1 MSDEHKETIQEIM
14 EFTEHLQRQ
23 ASRLFATRRLTM
35 DWNEKTEL
43 VKEFVDRFLFGKSQ
57 EYKEEYLFE
66 VLHKDYMKLS
76 EEDLIREIEYNG
88 YSVQE
93 LLEN

>member
-1 MSDEHKETIQEIM
+1 
-14 EFTEHLQRQ
+14 
-23 ASRLFATRRLTM
+23 M

-43 VKEFVDRFLFGKSQ
+43 VKEFVDRWLFGKSQ
-57 EYKEEYLFE
+57 DYKEEYLFE
-66 VLHKDYMKLS
+66 ILHKDYMKLS

>member
-1 MSDEHKETIQEIM
+1 
-14 EFTEHLQRQ
+14 
-23 ASRLFATRRLTM
+23 M

-66 VLHKDYMKLS
+66 ILHKDYMKLS

>member
-1 MSDEHKETIQEIM
+1 
-14 EFTEHLQRQ
+14 
-23 ASRLFATRRLTM
+23 M

-43 VKEFVDRFLFGKSQ
+43 VTEFVDRWLFGKSQ

-66 VLHKDYMKLS
+66 ILHKDYMKLS
-76 EEDLIREIEYNG
+76 EEDLINEIEYNG

-93 LLEN
+93 LLED

>member
-1 MSDEHKETIQEIM
+1 
-14 EFTEHLQRQ
+14 
-23 ASRLFATRRLTM
+23 M

-43 VKEFVDRFLFGKSQ
+43 VKEFVDRWLFGKSQ

-66 VLHKDYMKLS
+66 ILHKDYMKLS

-93 LLEN
+93 LFRRLTRNKETKYVRRT

>member
-1 MSDEHKETIQEIM
+1 
-14 EFTEHLQRQ
+14 
-23 ASRLFATRRLTM
+23 M

-66 VLHKDYMKLS
+66 VLHKDYKKLS
-76 EEDLIREIEYNG
+76 YDFYSKAEELKKKIKTM
-88 YSVQE
+88 
-93 LLEN
+93 

>member
-1 MSDEHKETIQEIM
+1 
-14 EFTEHLQRQ
+14 
-23 ASRLFATRRLTM
+23 M

-43 VKEFVDRFLFGKSQ
+43 VKEFVDRWLFGKSQ

-66 VLHKDYMKLS
+66 ILHKDYMKLS

-93 LLEN
+93 LLED

>member
-1 MSDEHKETIQEIM
+1 
-14 EFTEHLQRQ
+14 
-23 ASRLFATRRLTM
+23 M

-76 EEDLIREIEYNG
+76 EEDLIRQIEHNG

-93 LLEN
+93 LLED

>member
-1 MSDEHKETIQEIM
+1 
-14 EFTEHLQRQ
+14 
-23 ASRLFATRRLTM
+23 M

-93 LLEN
+93 LLED

>member
-1 MSDEHKETIQEIM
+1 
-14 EFTEHLQRQ
+14 
-23 ASRLFATRRLTM
+23 M

-66 VLHKDYMKLS
+66 ILHKDYMKLS

-93 LLEN
+93 LLED

>member
-1 MSDEHKETIQEIM
+1 
-14 EFTEHLQRQ
+14 
-23 ASRLFATRRLTM
+23 M

-43 VKEFVDRFLFGKSQ
+43 VKEFVDRWLFGKSQ
-57 EYKEEYLFE
+57 DYKEEYLFE
-66 VLHKDYMKLS
+66 ILHKDYMKLS

-93 LLEN
+93 LLED

>member
-1 MSDEHKETIQEIM
+1 
-14 EFTEHLQRQ
+14 
-23 ASRLFATRRLTM
+23 M

-57 EYKEEYLFE
+57 EFKEEYLFE
-66 VLHKDYMKLS
+66 VLHSDYMKLS

-93 LLEN
+93 LLED

>member
-1 MSDEHKETIQEIM
+1 
-14 EFTEHLQRQ
+14 
-23 ASRLFATRRLTM
+23 M

>member
-1 MSDEHKETIQEIM
+1 
-14 EFTEHLQRQ
+14 
-23 ASRLFATRRLTM
+23 M

-66 VLHKDYMKLS
+66 LLHKDYMKLS

-93 LLEN
+93 LLED

>member
-1 MSDEHKETIQEIM
+1 
-14 EFTEHLQRQ
+14 
-23 ASRLFATRRLTM
+23 M

-93 LLEN
+93 L

>member
-1 MSDEHKETIQEIM
+1 
-14 EFTEHLQRQ
+14 
-23 ASRLFATRRLTM
+23 M

-57 EYKEEYLFE
+57 EYKEAYRFE

-76 EEDLIREIEYNG
+76 EEDLIREIEYTG
-88 YSVQE
+88 
-93 LLEN
+93 

>member
-1 MSDEHKETIQEIM
+1 
-14 EFTEHLQRQ
+14 
-23 ASRLFATRRLTM
+23 M

-43 VKEFVDRFLFGKSQ
+43 VKEFVDSFLFGKSQ